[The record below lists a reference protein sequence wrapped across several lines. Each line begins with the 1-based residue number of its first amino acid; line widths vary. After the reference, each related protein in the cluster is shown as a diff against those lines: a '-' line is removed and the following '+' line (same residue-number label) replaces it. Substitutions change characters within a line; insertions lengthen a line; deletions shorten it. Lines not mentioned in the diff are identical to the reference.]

1 MSGKVTILEV
11 QAMQARGEKIVML
24 TAYDYPSAMIA
35 DACGIDM
42 ILVGDSVG
50 TVIQGVATTLPVT
63 MEQMLYHTELVTRAR
78 QRAMVVFDM
87 PFMSYQESIEQAK
100 RNAGLAVKVAGA
112 EAVKL
117 EGGSNMA
124 EVIEAIAGID
134 IPVVGHIG
142 LTPQSI
148 HRMGGHKVQGK
159 TKEQRRKLLSDAKS
173 VEKAGAFCLVMECIP
188 APLAKEITASVKIP
202 TIGIGCGPHCSGQ
215 VLVWHDILGVYP
227 GRKMTMVKRF
237 ADLNAV
243 ISEAVSAYAREVRE
257 GKFPGPEHCFGPA
270 PAQKPAPRGP
280 QRRNKAGA

>member
-1 MSGKVTILEV
+1 MPGKVTILEV
-11 QAMQARGEKIVML
+11 QAMKERGERIVML
-24 TAYDYPSAMIA
+24 TAYDYPSALIA

-42 ILVGDSVG
+42 ILVGDSAG
-50 TVIQGVATTLPVT
+50 TVIQGEATTLPVT
-63 MEQMLYHTELVTRAR
+63 MEQMLYHTGLVARAR
-78 QRAMVVFDM
+78 KRAMVVFDM
-87 PFMSYQESIEQAK
+87 PFMSYQESIEQA
-100 RNAGLAVKVAGA
+100 RHNAGLAVKAAGA

-124 EVIEAIAGID
+124 DVIEAIAGID

-159 TKEQRRKLLSDAKS
+159 TREQGKKLLADARA
-173 VEKAGAFCLVMECIP
+173 VERAGAFCLVMECIP
-188 APLAKEITASVKIP
+188 APLAKEITAALKIP

-227 GRKMTMVKRF
+227 GRKLTMVKKY
-237 ADLNAV
+237 ADLHQV

-257 GKFPGPEHCFGPA
+257 GTFPGPEHCFGPA
-270 PAQKPAPRGP
+270 PVKPEEKKKGS
-280 QRRNKAGA
+280 KKK

>member
-1 MSGKVTILEV
+1 MTGKVTILDI
-11 QAMQARGEKIVML
+11 QAMPERGEKIVML

-35 DACGIDM
+35 DACGVDM

-50 TVIQGVATTLPVT
+50 TVIQGAATTLPVT
-63 MEQMLYHTELVTRAR
+63 MEQMLYHTELVVRAR
-78 QRAMVVFDM
+78 KRAMVVFDM

-100 RNAGLAVKVAGA
+100 RNAGRAVKLAGA

-117 EGGSNMA
+117 EGGTNMA

-159 TKEQRRKLLSDAKS
+159 TREQRKKLLADARA
-173 VEKAGAFCLVMECIP
+173 VERAGAFCLVMECIP
-188 APLAKEITASVKIP
+188 AVLARDITAALKIP
-202 TIGIGCGPHCSGQ
+202 TIGIGCGPDCSGQ

-227 GRKMTMVKRF
+227 GRKMTMVKRY
-237 ADLNAV
+237 ADLHTV
-243 ISEAVSAYAREVRE
+243 ISGAVGAYAEEVRQ
-257 GKFPGPEHCFGPA
+257 GKFPGPEHCFGVA
-270 PAQKPAPRGP
+270 PE
-280 QRRNKAGA
+280 AGKKKSANRKK